1 MFAAPRTPLC
11 RPVASG
17 SSARIPPPLLPPAA
31 APRSPDA
38 MAPAAAF
45 LPVAP
50 TAATVGSRASSLVSS
65 ARPAAGGRA
74 AVRRAR
80 AVVPPRMTMEAP
92 IPAVTADTPTDKASV
107 GLVGLAVMGQNL
119 ALNIADHGF
128 PISVYNRSASK
139 TRDTVARAEAEGLS
153 DKLSGFEDMAE
164 FVASLATPRRVIMLV
179 KAGGPVDATIS
190 ALRQHL
196 EPGDM
201 IIDGGNEFYTNTER
215 RSKDLTDQG
224 LLYMGMGVSG
234 GEDGARM
241 GPSLMPGGPRPAYEA
256 LEPMLRSIAAQVD
269 DGPCVTYIGTGG
281 AGNYVKMV
289 HNGIEYGDMQLIG
302 EAYDVLKTVGGL
314 SAPELAAVFDEWNRS
329 NLQSFLIE
337 ITAAILR
344 TTDDLVGDGS
354 ALIEKVL
361 DQTGAKGTGM
371 WTVQEAAARLVPIPT
386 IAAALEARYLSALKQ
401 DRAIAAKVL
410 SGPSSAAA
418 PSLSAEDKAA
428 LVESVRPALYASKIC
443 SYAQGMNLIRAAGTE
458 YGWGLDLG
466 AISRIWKGGCI
477 IRAVFLD
484 RIKAAYDIDA
494 ELPSLLVDPS
504 FAAELAT
511 AQSAWRSVVTT
522 AVNAGVSV
530 PAMSG
535 SLAYYDTYRRT
546 VLPSAQMVQSQR
558 DFFGS
563 HTYKRLDKDGVYHT
577 RWSSDGVTEEQ

>member
-1 MFAAPRTPLC
+1 
-11 RPVASG
+11 
-17 SSARIPPPLLPPAA
+17 
-31 APRSPDA
+31 
-38 MAPAAAF
+38 MAPIAAF
-45 LPVAP
+45 LPFAP
-50 TAATVGSRASSLVSS
+50 ATAARASVGSRTSALVST
-65 ARPAAGGRA
+65 APPTPLGRA
-74 AVRRAR
+74 LSRGVA
-80 AVVPPRMTMEAP
+80 AVVAPRMTMEAP
-92 IPAVTADTPTDKASV
+92 AAGATASPPTAKASV

-128 PISVYNRSASK
+128 PISVFNRSASK
-139 TRDTVARAEAEGLS
+139 TKDTVARAEAEGLS
-153 DKLSGFEDMAE
+153 DKLSGYEDMAE

-179 KAGGPVDATIS
+179 KAGAPVDATI
-190 ALRQHL
+190 AVLREHL

-215 RSKDLTDQG
+215 RSKDLAGDN

-234 GEDGARM
+234 GEDGARL
-241 GPSLMPGGPRPAYEA
+241 GPSLMPGGPRSAYDA

-302 EAYDVLKTVGGL
+302 EAYDVLKTVGGM
-314 SAPELAAVFDEWNRS
+314 SAPEIAAVFEEWNGS
-329 NLQSFLIE
+329 NLQSFLVE

-344 TTDDLVGDGS
+344 TSDDLVGDGS
-354 ALIEKVL
+354 ALVEKVL

-386 IAAALEARYLSALKQ
+386 IAAALEARYLSALKG
-401 DRAIAAKVL
+401 DRAAAAAVL
-410 SGPSSAAA
+410 TGPSTDAA
-418 PSLSAEDKAA
+418 PSVTAEEKAA
-428 LVESVRPALYASKIC
+428 LVAAVRSALYASKIC
-443 SYAQGMNLIRAAGTE
+443 SYAQGMNLIRAAGKE

-466 AISRIWKGGCI
+466 SISRIWKGGCI

-484 RIKAAYDIDA
+484 RIKAAYDVDA
-494 ELPSLLVDPS
+494 ELASLLVDPG
-504 FAAELAT
+504 FASELAS

-522 AVNAGVSV
+522 AINAGVSV

-535 SLAYYDTYRRT
+535 SLAYYDTYRRA

-577 RWSSDGVTEEQ
+577 RWSSDGVTETQ

>member
-1 MFAAPRTPLC
+1 
-11 RPVASG
+11 
-17 SSARIPPPLLPPAA
+17 
-31 APRSPDA
+31 
-38 MAPAAAF
+38 MAPAVAF

-50 TAATVGSRASSLVSS
+50 AGPARAGVGSRTSALVST
-65 ARPAAGGRA
+65 APPTPLGRA
-74 AVRRAR
+74 PARGAAPAVA
-80 AVVPPRMTMEAP
+80 PRMTMEAP
-92 IPAVTADTPTDKASV
+92 AAGATATPSTVKASV

-128 PISVYNRSASK
+128 PISVFNRSASK
-139 TRDTVARAEAEGLS
+139 TRDTVARAETEGLS
-153 DKLSGFEDMAE
+153 DKLSGYEDMAA

-179 KAGGPVDATIS
+179 KAGGAVDATIEV
-190 ALRQHL
+190 LREHL

-215 RSKDLTDQG
+215 RSKDLGADG
-224 LLYMGMGVSG
+224 LLYIGMGVSG

-241 GPSLMPGGPRPAYEA
+241 GPSLMPGGPRAAYEA

-302 EAYDVLKTVGGL
+302 EAYDVLKTVGGM
-314 SAPELAAVFDEWNRS
+314 SSSEIADVFDEWNGS

-344 TTDDLVGDGS
+344 TADDLTGDGS
-354 ALIEKVL
+354 ALVEKVL

-386 IAAALEARYLSALKQ
+386 IAAALEARYLSALKE
-401 DRAIAAKVL
+401 DRATAAAVL
-410 SGPSSAAA
+410 TGPATDAAPAISAA
-418 PSLSAEDKAA
+418 DKAA
-428 LVESVRPALYASKIC
+428 LVTAVRSALYASKIC
-443 SYAQGMNLIRAAGTE
+443 SYAQGMNLIRAAGIE

-484 RIKAAYDIDA
+484 RIKAAYDVDA
-494 ELPSLLVDPS
+494 DLPSLLVDPG
-504 FAAELAT
+504 FAAELAS

-522 AVNAGVSV
+522 AINAGVSV
-530 PAMSG
+530 PAMSS

-563 HTYKRLDKDGVYHT
+563 HTYKRLDKEGVYHT